1 MNRSLRLLLTL
12 SLISL
17 LLALSACR
25 SHRDEPMTTQMAWE
39 IIAPQH
45 LTHLSANIPA
55 SLDTA
60 TQRPRAITNLSSEL
74 TLDADERVY
83 VVPHLSDKERQAT
96 SFRSVVTLV
105 NKTQGRQQTMLATW
119 QLEDHNWEGGL
130 GKHYY
135 LLDLAVDER
144 MKPTNET
151 DEWYMLAVT
160 GGGNY
165 EDTRYELS
173 LGYPESYTAEDG
185 KVLQLPE
192 VTPGQRIDFSVPF
205 ATTWRRLKWNKRLDH
220 FELYDNTQ
228 AVKFAPQG
236 CFFVFALEN
245 YMTLGVDVQRE
256 MVLESNGY
264 ASKGQYN
271 FTRVSEA
278 GYDRSKIQ
286 DGADLV
292 ADLWES
298 EDEAIPEY
306 LSSPIYSSV
315 DNRHYRIPF
324 RLGSG
329 SAFHLNKAPSSSNP
343 TKISQRYLLWLQK
356 VDPYRGRSASSAE
369 GLDEMNVIYAS
380 ADVNE
385 PGRTEYVPR
394 RPNYHTGSRAI
405 NYTQWADTRMWKPYL
420 GNKYIIATIP
430 QGVERGKSHLVKL
443 RMIRPMIPIEY
454 SGPQAFRSSLA
465 QLALGDPNRKI
476 WHLAFEDELFPL
488 LSVPLDYINGQK
500 VDPSGKSSS
509 FNMKG
514 IGWTQ
519 PRFTP
524 TGNDMVTLVNVGDFQ
539 IQGLTSAFT
548 YDQASSTFYAVMYKS
563 DYGVNGR
570 MEGAKT
576 NNYMV
581 AVRIK
586 LNYNPDADENRA
598 FTSSYGNPR
607 NFIVNNRPMA
617 RIEHYYLGPNLYLGH
632 KTSTLIAYAMSPVFW
647 KQIDPEAA
655 VIRIVPFE
663 FNGDPQYMYNARN
676 GNAYRSP
683 LFRNGNRN
691 KDKDQISRVVRYW
704 LHWAL
709 PWIDNKAKAW

>member
-394 RPNYHTGSRAI
+394 RPNYHTGSREFNYRRRI
-405 NYTQWADTRMWKPYL
+405 NKGAWKPYL
-420 GNKYIIATIP
+420 GKNYIIATIP

-454 SGPQAFRSSLA
+454 SGPQAFRSTRGGI
-465 QLALGDPNRKI
+465 ALGSSGNKS
-476 WHLAFEDELFPL
+476 WHIAFDTELLPFL
-488 LSVPLDYINGQK
+488 TMPLDYLQEGRN
-500 VDPSGKSSS
+500 DPSNTTASYQVPLL
-509 FNMKG
+509 
-514 IGWTQ
+514 GWVQ

-524 TGNDMVTLVNVGDFQ
+524 GDRMVKQVQVASRTA
-539 IQGLTSAFT
+539 IEGLTSA
-548 YDQASSTFYAVMYKS
+548 YAYLPDRKEVYAVMYKS
-563 DYGVNGR
+563 DYDTRGQ
-570 MEGAKT
+570 MLGAKT

-581 AVRIK
+581 AVRVK
-586 LNYNPDADENRA
+586 LDYSPTAEDISA
-598 FTSSYGNPR
+598 YGNPQ
-607 NFIVNNRPMA
+607 NKLWSGVTLA

-632 KTSTLIAYAMSPVFW
+632 KSASLVAYAMNPVFW
-647 KQIDPEAA
+647 ERIDPEAI
-655 VIRIVPFE
+655 VMRIVPFK
-663 FNGDPQYMYNARN
+663 FDDNVRYLYNGRLPDELYHT
-676 GNAYRSP
+676 
-683 LFRNGNRN
+683 
-691 KDKDQISRVVRYW
+691 QIKRDGTREVNSDGSRVYAQKVWRYW
-704 LHWAL
+704 VQ
-709 PWIDNKAKAW
+709 PWLDDPEKPW